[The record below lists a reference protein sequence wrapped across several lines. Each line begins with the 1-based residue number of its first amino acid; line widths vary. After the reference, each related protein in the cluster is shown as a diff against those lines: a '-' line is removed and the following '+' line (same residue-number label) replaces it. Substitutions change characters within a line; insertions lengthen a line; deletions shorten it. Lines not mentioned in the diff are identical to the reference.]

1 MLLKLYRRHR
11 IDCEGNHPEDSRSGE
26 FEEGRRG
33 WKKCACLIHASGT
46 LGGKFSRK
54 QTGKPNW
61 SEAKAV
67 AAALEQSGSWD
78 GAVAPPQPERVP
90 SEDAQRIT
98 ITHATEAFIARC
110 ANRGIQKSTLSKY
123 KTFTKQLNAYCAD
136 KGYVTLDQLSVDDMD
151 KFYASWN
158 DEKRSKAKK
167 LERLKAFVKFCRKRK
182 WLTEDI
188 TEDLEAPE
196 GSSVPAGKAPFT
208 DDELTKI
215 YEACDTLGGATPPG
229 PGHRTWTGEDIKDFI
244 MLSIYTGM
252 RISDV
257 ATFNIRER
265 LNGNDVFLRMHK
277 TKKELYTW
285 IPDWL
290 VNRLRAREKVHGAML
305 FRTGESMVM
314 RTIAEQ
320 WRLRMSKAFK
330 LAGPF
335 AETPTP
341 HRLRHTFVRIL
352 LEKGIPLPDVAEL
365 IGDSEAILKLHYAK
379 WVPERQARL
388 TKILKE
394 AFDDKPKLVSIS
406 KG

>member
-1 MLLKLYRRHR
+1 MALKLYRRHR
-11 IDCEGNHPEDSRSGE
+11 KDCEGNHPEDSRSGE

-33 WKKCACLIHASGT
+33 WRRCACIIHVAGT
-46 LGGKFSRK
+46 LAEKFSRK
-54 QTGKPNW
+54 QTGKSDWP
-61 SEAKAV
+61 EAKAV
-67 AAALEQSGSWD
+67 ASSLEQAGSWD
-78 GAVAPPQPERVP
+78 RAIAQPRPQVAAK
-90 SEDAQRIT
+90 SEQRIT

-110 ANRGIQKSTLSKY
+110 TNRGIQQSTLSKY
-123 KTFTKQLNAYCAD
+123 KTFTKQLNAYCTD
-136 KGYVTLDQLSVDDMD
+136 KGYVVLDQLGVDDMD

-167 LERLKAFVKFCRKRK
+167 LERLKSFVKFCRKRK
-182 WLTEDI
+182 WLNEDI
-188 TEDLEAPE
+188 AEDLPAPQ

-229 PGHRTWTGEDIKDFI
+229 PGHRTWTGEDVKDFI

-320 WRLRMSKAFK
+320 WRLRMAKAFK

>member
-1 MLLKLYRRHR
+1 MALKLYRRHR
-11 IDCEGNHPEDSRSGE
+11 KDCEGKHPEDSRSGE
-26 FEEGRRG
+26 FEESRRG
-33 WKKCACLIHASGT
+33 WKRCACIIHVAGT
-46 LGGKFSRK
+46 LAGRFSRK
-54 QTGKPNW
+54 QTGKSDW
-61 SEAKAV
+61 TEAKAV
-67 AAALEQSGSWD
+67 AAASEQAASWD
-78 GAVAPPQPERVP
+78 AASAPAQPQKAAEKT
-90 SEDAQRIT
+90 EQRIT
-98 ITHATEAFIARC
+98 ITHATEAYIARC
-110 ANRGIQKSTLSKY
+110 TNRGIQKSTLSKY
-123 KTFTKQLNAYCAD
+123 KTFTKQLNAYCSG
-136 KGYVTLDQLSVDDMD
+136 KGFVMLDQLSVDDMD

-167 LERLKAFVKFCRKRK
+167 LERLKAFVKFCRQRK
-182 WLTEDI
+182 WLTDDL

-208 DDELTKI
+208 DAELTTI

-229 PGHRTWTGEDIKDFI
+229 PGHRSWTGEDVKDFI

-290 VNRLRAREKVHGAML
+290 VNRLRARQQVHGPML

-320 WRLRMSKAFK
+320 WRLRMAKAFK